1 MSESL
6 AYPVCLVAIWAMLR
20 AVRRPSVANDAIL
33 IAAIVLAS
41 AARLQFVALFPAA
54 LTAILLVALL
64 RRDEPEGRKR
74 AVLTAVSQHRLLF
87 GVVAVAL
94 VAFLVR
100 WGMNGGNLPLAGRY
114 AAVGTSHASPLRVFE
129 LFVQHLGELDFA
141 VGVIPFAA
149 AILGGYALVRFSFPR
164 KALVFASVAAA
175 TTFWV
180 LLEVAYDAAAFDA
193 TSAHPQGVSG
203 PFDVPRI
210 HERYLIY
217 LVPLFLV
224 ALVVA
229 LPLLRGRFPERR
241 HLAIAAV
248 AAALPA
254 TIPFG
259 TVINDTIAFES
270 MALQPFAKVVSGKLI
285 PVPHATLV
293 IVVLSVLLAFGYFR
307 AAVRPLPSLAISMTV
322 VALLGLSALE
332 LERQTISVAR
342 AGLGLPAH
350 KDWVDR
356 AVNSRSG
363 VILVGGDRVDSSALE
378 ETAYWNP
385 SVTRVY
391 YTCGIAF
398 GTDFGEQRLTLD
410 GRSGTLSGPSGT
422 IRARYA
428 VVPAGFGV
436 PGRILARDRLGR
448 LVLIAPA
455 GGMLRIPAR
464 SRPLLRC
471 PTS

>member
-1 MSESL
+1 
-6 AYPVCLVAIWAMLR
+6 
-20 AVRRPSVANDAIL
+20 
-33 IAAIVLAS
+33 
-41 AARLQFVALFPAA
+41 
-54 LTAILLVALL
+54 
-64 RRDEPEGRKR
+64 
-74 AVLTAVSQHRLLF
+74 
-87 GVVAVAL
+87 
-94 VAFLVR
+94 
-100 WGMNGGNLPLAGRY
+100 
-114 AAVGTSHASPLRVFE
+114 
-129 LFVQHLGELDFA
+129 
-141 VGVIPFAA
+141 
-149 AILGGYALVRFSFPR
+149 
-164 KALVFASVAAA
+164 
-175 TTFWV
+175 
-180 LLEVAYDAAAFDA
+180 
-193 TSAHPQGVSG
+193 
-203 PFDVPRI
+203 
-210 HERYLIY
+210 
-217 LVPLFLV
+217 
-224 ALVVA
+224 
-229 LPLLRGRFPERR
+229 
-241 HLAIAAV
+241 
-248 AAALPA
+248 
-254 TIPFG
+254 
-259 TVINDTIAFES
+259 
-270 MALQPFAKVVSGKLI
+270 
-285 PVPHATLV
+285 
-293 IVVLSVLLAFGYFR
+293 
-307 AAVRPLPSLAISMTV
+307 MTV

-398 GTDFGEQRLTLD
+398 GTDFGEQRLALD

-436 PGRILARDRLGR
+436 PGRILARDRVGR
-448 LVLIAPA
+448 LVLVAPA